1 MPTNKYCNKTLTTVE
16 LHSPQFS
23 FFPPSRKGRFS
34 MKRVFPYVI
43 LILLF
48 SSIVPAFGQ
57 TNCPVYTFVKIADTT
72 TPVPGG
78 NGGSFEGLKLSMP
91 AVDSLRVA
99 FRGEGGGEE
108 GIFVGDGQ
116 ALSPIAVVGD
126 PLPGG
131 GTITDLSHNF
141 AFSGGVFNI
150 IINTSSS
157 GNHGI

>member
-1 MPTNKYCNKTLTTVE
+1 ME
-16 LHSPQFS
+16 LHSLQFS
-23 FFPPSRKGRFS
+23 FSPPSRKGRFS

-78 NGGSFEGLKLSMP
+78 NSGTFEGLSLSMP
-91 AVDSLRVA
+91 TVNDLKVA

-131 GTITDLSHNF
+131 GTITDISQDF
-141 AFSGGVFNI
+141 AFSNGRF
-150 IINTSSS
+150 
-157 GNHGI
+157 HR

>member
-1 MPTNKYCNKTLTTVE
+1 
-16 LHSPQFS
+16 
-23 FFPPSRKGRFS
+23 

-78 NGGSFEGLKLSMP
+78 NSGTFEGLSLSMP
-91 AVDSLRVA
+91 TVNDLKVA

-131 GTITDLSHNF
+131 GTITDISQDF
-141 AFSGGVFNI
+141 AFSNGRF
-150 IINTSSS
+150 
-157 GNHGI
+157 HR

>member
-16 LHSPQFS
+16 LHTPQFS
-23 FFPPSRKGRFS
+23 FFPPSRKVRFS

-48 SSIVPAFGQ
+48 SSIVTAFGQ

-78 NGGSFEGLKLSMP
+78 NGGTFEGLKLSMP
-91 AVDSLRVA
+91 AVDRFRVA

-108 GIFVGDGQ
+108 GVFVGDGQ
-116 ALSPIAVVGD
+116 TLSPIAVVGD

-131 GTITDLSHNF
+131 GTITDISQDF
-141 AFSGGVFNI
+141 AFSGGRFQR
-150 IINTSSS
+150 
-157 GNHGI
+157 